1 MKTTA
6 LIEKGKDG
14 TFTIFTSE
22 LESTIIGE
30 GNTVDEAKKSFL
42 KSIDEIIDFYKE
54 DGLELPEE
62 LKNVSFVFK
71 YDISSLFDYY
81 SFINVSKFAKKTGI
95 NSSLMRQ
102 YKRGNTS
109 ISEKQVLKIQNQL
122 REIGKEL
129 SSIDLI

>member
-22 LESTIIGE
+22 LKSTIIGE

-42 KSIDEIIDFYKE
+42 EAYDEFTNFYKE
-54 DGLELPEE
+54 DGLKLPEE

-71 YDISSLFDYY
+71 YDISSLFDHY
-81 SFINVSKFAKKTGI
+81 SFINVSKFAKKAGI

-102 YKRGNTS
+102 YKSGNTS

-129 SSIDLI
+129 STIDLI

>member
-1 MKTTA
+1 
-6 LIEKGKDG
+6 
-14 TFTIFTSE
+14 
-22 LESTIIGE
+22 
-30 GNTVDEAKKSFL
+30 
-42 KSIDEIIDFYKE
+42 
-54 DGLELPEE
+54 LELPEE

-129 SSIDLI
+129 SEIDLI

>member
-1 MKTTA
+1 MAFGCQMEFGLHNTYKHNNMKTTA

-54 DGLELPEE
+54 DGLKLPEE
-62 LKNVSFVFK
+62 LKNVSFDFK
-71 YDISSLFDYY
+71 YDIRLLF
-81 SFINVSKFAKKTGI
+81 
-95 NSSLMRQ
+95 L
-102 YKRGNTS
+102 
-109 ISEKQVLKIQNQL
+109 L
-122 REIGKEL
+122 
-129 SSIDLI
+129 

>member
-42 KSIDEIIDFYKE
+42 ESYVEFINFFKE
-54 DGLELPEE
+54 DGLKLPEE
-62 LKNVSFVFK
+62 LKNVSFDFK
-71 YDISSLFDYY
+71 YDISSLFDHY
-81 SFINVSKFAKKTGI
+81 SFINVSKFAKKAGI

-102 YKRGNTS
+102 YKSGNTS

-129 SSIDLI
+129 STINLI